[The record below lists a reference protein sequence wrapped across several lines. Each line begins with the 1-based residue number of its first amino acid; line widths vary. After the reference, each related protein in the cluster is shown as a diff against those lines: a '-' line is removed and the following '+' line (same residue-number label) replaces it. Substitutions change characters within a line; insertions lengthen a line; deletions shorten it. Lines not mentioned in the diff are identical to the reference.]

1 MKDRPPKKKKQH
13 LRGYI
18 WEVEGRRSLQ
28 KKVASMLHKR
38 GTAKKREAMF
48 TMGSVPLSRSLYL
61 SLAIDPA
68 ATSSREKILSSSLST
83 VVRTGEKVGLNCQAI
98 EGGREIVWRVKFASF
113 LCVMWC
119 SVFSSSSH
127 ARSVGGG
134 KGWKGGRKK
143 RVGGGAR
150 FPRNCWSDAA
160 TRAHKK
166 TLKEKFFQS
175 QGSCFSGDKCVYEDP
190 YVK

>member
-1 MKDRPPKKKKQH
+1 
-13 LRGYI
+13 
-18 WEVEGRRSLQ
+18 
-28 KKVASMLHKR
+28 
-38 GTAKKREAMF
+38 MF
-48 TMGSVPLSRSLYL
+48 TMGSVSL
-61 SLAIDPA
+61 SLS
-68 ATSSREKILSSSLST
+68 SSRLSIQRPQAHEKKSSSSLST

-134 KGWKGGRKK
+134 KGWNGGRKK

-160 TRAHKK
+160 ARTQKE